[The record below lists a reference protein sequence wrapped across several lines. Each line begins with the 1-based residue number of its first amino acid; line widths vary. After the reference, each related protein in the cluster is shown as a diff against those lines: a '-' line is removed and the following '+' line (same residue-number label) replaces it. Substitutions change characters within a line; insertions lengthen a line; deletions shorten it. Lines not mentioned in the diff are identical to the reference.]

1 VKRIYAYRPTLFFLL
16 AFGLSWIP
24 WFCAAYAGSR
34 QGLAAY
40 APLFQLVGI
49 AGPTAAALFLV
60 FTSGSES
67 LKRDFRDRLFN
78 PLRIRPVYVP
88 IAVALPLAVIVVSIA
103 ISLLFGQSADQFRL
117 SGGGNLIATVLLTML
132 LAPLLEEIGWHGY
145 GVDSLRAGLGMLK
158 ATLVFGVLWSA
169 WHAPAALI
177 PGTYQHQ
184 LAEMPNPVYLANFFV
199 SIIPAAFIANWFY
212 YRNDRSILG
221 AVLMHSMLNAAS
233 VLVAAGQ
240 VAKCIATLLYAA
252 VAVALVLSDREFR
265 QGPRNFLG
273 EDTGEVRQVP

>member
-1 VKRIYAYRPTLFFLL
+1 MAIYRYRPALFFLL
-16 AFGLSWIP
+16 AFGLSWTP
-24 WFCAAYAGSR
+24 WLIAAYAGS
-34 QGLAAY
+34 QAGLAAY
-40 APLFQLVGI
+40 VPLFQLLGI
-49 AGPTAAALFLV
+49 AGPTAASLFLV

-78 PLRIRPVYVP
+78 PRRIRPVYAAV
-88 IAVALPLAVIVVSIA
+88 AVALPLGVILASIA
-103 ISLLFGQSADQFRL
+103 ISLLLGQPADQFRL
-117 SGGGNLIATVLLTML
+117 SGGGNLVAMIALTML

-145 GVDSLRAGLGMLK
+145 GVDSLRAKSGMLWT
-158 ATLVFGVLWSA
+158 TLLFGVLWSA

-177 PGTYQHQ
+177 SDTYQNE
-184 LAEMPNPVYLANFFV
+184 LARMDNPIYLANFFV

-212 YRNDRSILG
+212 YRNDRSIMG

-252 VAVALVLSDREFR
+252 VAVALVLTDREFR
-265 QGPRNFLG
+265 AGPRNFIG
-273 EDTGEVRQVP
+273 ESPD

>member
-1 VKRIYAYRPTLFFLL
+1 VTRPYGYRPALFFLL

-24 WFCAAYAGSR
+24 WFAAAYAGSR
-34 QGLAAY
+34 PGLAAY
-40 APLFQLVGI
+40 APLLQLAGI
-49 AGPTAAALFLV
+49 AGPTAAAIMLV
-60 FTSGSES
+60 LGSGSEP

-78 PLRIRPVYVP
+78 PSRIRPAYVP
-88 IAVALPLAVIVVSIA
+88 IAVALPLAVILASIA
-103 ISLLFGQSADQFRL
+103 ISLLFGQSADQFRVA
-117 SGGGNLIATVLLTML
+117 GGGNLIAMVLLTML

-145 GVDSLRAGLGMLK
+145 GVDSLRAGMGTLK

-184 LAEMPNPVYLANFFV
+184 LAEMPNPLYLANFFV
-199 SIIPAAFIANWFY
+199 SIVPAAFIANWFY

-252 VAVALVLSDREFR
+252 VAVALVLTDREFR

-273 EDTGEVRQVP
+273 ENGGQVR